1 MPTHCT
7 VRSNVL
13 TLRELEASSPVSY
26 WVGWGMR
33 LGVRVYFFFGTGGPL
48 GRKEGGGILDLSKGV
63 SVPAGS

>member
-1 MPTHCT
+1 
-7 VRSNVL
+7 
-13 TLRELEASSPVSY
+13 
-26 WVGWGMR
+26 MR